1 MNALLL
7 ELVSDALTEAGLSPE
22 THSVSIALLSDAEV
36 RSLNRDFRGKDAPT
50 NVLSFPAPPTP
61 AAPLDGH
68 DPVFL
73 GDIALA
79 YETMKQEAEAAAK
92 PILHH
97 AGHLTVHGV
106 LHLAGFDHDE
116 DAEAE
121 QMEAAERV
129 ILARFRHS

>member
-1 MNALLL
+1 MM
-7 ELVSDALTEAGLSPE
+7 T
-22 THSVSIALLSDAEV
+22 
-36 RSLNRDFRGKDAPT
+36 
-50 NVLSFPAPPTP
+50 
-61 AAPLDGH
+61 
-68 DPVFL
+68 PVFL

-79 YETMKQEAEAAAK
+79 YETVKHEAETAGK

-121 QMEAAERV
+121 EMEAAERAV
-129 ILARFRHS
+129 LARFGIPDPYGDAADIGPQSSCH